1 MADYRRACSRCGV
14 VKPEADF
21 GADRAKRSGHKSH
34 CRACE
39 AASYASRRD
48 QLYARREA
56 AREAER
62 EAHLKELAVTHR
74 KRVAAARKLHA
85 DGVRR
90 QKKLL
95 RELGVPDW
103 SPEEVTERARA
114 THRRH
119 VRDAL
124 AERHP

>member
-1 MADYRRACSRCGV
+1 MGVASKKVKAGDPRTVAISPSVTRRH
-14 VKPEADF
+14 DF
-21 GADRAKRSGHKSH
+21 GADRSKKSGHKSH

-39 AASYASRRD
+39 AAYYASRRD

-56 AREAER
+56 AREAAR

-74 KRVAAARKLHA
+74 KRVAAAAKAHA

-95 RELGVPDW
+95 RELGVPDL
-103 SPEEVTERARA
+103 SPEEVTERA
-114 THRRH
+114 
-119 VRDAL
+119 
-124 AERHP
+124 

>member
-1 MADYRRACSRCGV
+1 MADYPRACSRCSV

-21 GADRAKRSGHKSH
+21 GIDRAKRSGHKSH

-39 AASYASRRD
+39 AAYYASRRD

-56 AREAER
+56 AREAVR

-74 KRVAAARKLHA
+74 TRVAAAAKAHA

-95 RELGVPDW
+95 RELGVLDL
-103 SPEEVTERARA
+103 SPEEVAARGPLP
-114 THRRH
+114 RR
-119 VRDAL
+119 
-124 AERHP
+124 P

>member
-1 MADYRRACSRCGV
+1 MADYPRACSRCSV

-21 GADRAKRSGHKSH
+21 GIDRAKRSGHKSH

-39 AASYASRRD
+39 AAYYASRRD

-56 AREAER
+56 AREAAR
-62 EAHLKELAVTHR
+62 EAHLKELAVRHR
-74 KRVAAARKLHA
+74 KRVAAAAKAHA

-95 RELGVPDW
+95 RELGVPDL
-103 SPEEVTERARA
+103 SPEEV
-114 THRRH
+114 
-119 VRDAL
+119 
-124 AERHP
+124 AERHERRKGAMCASGTG